1 MSPWKQPAKFVPVNL
16 TPGDTPEDQ
25 WALSMVHSIFD
36 DVMSVMQTERSKQI
50 TVGPSEIGTDCD
62 KCLARKLSLLYPP
75 ETPGSDSWKAQIGTF
90 GHAGLEE
97 HFGKIHPAPWA
108 RPTDLWTPDP
118 GDRHAAD
125 GTDKFPPTIT
135 SPHYHLERK
144 LVMRPWLSGSCDMY
158 VEGSA
163 PHGLVVD
170 WKFQG
175 ARSLGDTGKG
185 KIPSYYFAQ
194 MNLYGLGY
202 ELLGMPV
209 SHLVLF
215 ALPRDDELNAARPVL
230 MRYDRQVALD
240 AIARC
245 ERMMAAAELVG
256 WPALIE
262 RQPSANDTGGH
273 CWDCPRFERQENHT
287 FIDDLLG
294 R

>member
-1 MSPWKQPAKFVPVNL
+1 MSPFKQPAKFVPVNL
-16 TPGDTPEDQ
+16 TPGDTAADQ
-25 WALSMVHSIFD
+25 WALGMVHSIFG
-36 DVMSVMQTERSKQI
+36 DVMSVMQTERSKQV

-75 ETPGSDSWKAQIGTF
+75 EIPGSDSWKAQIGTF

-97 HFGKIHPAPWA
+97 HFGKIHPL
-108 RPTDLWTPDP
+108 PTSEFEQSAITGPTL
-118 GDRHAAD
+118 
-125 GTDKFPPTIT
+125 TD
-135 SPHYHLERK
+135 PHYHLERK

-163 PHGLVVD
+163 PHGMVVD

-175 ARSLGDTGKG
+175 PSSLKKTSTG

-202 ELLGMPV
+202 ELLNMPV

-245 ERMMAAAELVG
+245 ERMMAAAELIG
-256 WPALIE
+256 WEALIE

-287 FIDDLLG
+287 FLDDLLG
-294 R
+294 GAR